1 MSPIVQVSID
11 LTTIEEALA
20 VAVAEEVVSR
30 VVVVHS
36 QAFLAPPKEAGSRDT
51 CLPGKFLFQD
61 G

>member
-20 VAVAEEVVSR
+20 VAEVVVSR